1 MKNENLVW
9 QTRDEMLH
17 PTNPLQRLRETFAFT
32 SRDCGEDKMIAF
44 MYGIIVGWDDGSYE
58 ELKSQHN
65 WSEKD
70 IELQKMWHAN
80 YNEVWNLFMERKV
93 EPKFH
98 TPFEYPTRVEG
109 EEFSVDV
116 FILDELGVHGIA
128 FWNFDDKVW
137 RFHTDTLVDY
147 NEPNAETKW
156 KWYYPPY
163 DLNQVFNR

>member
-1 MKNENLVW
+1 MNNK
-9 QTRDEMLH
+9 Q
-17 PTNPLQRLRETFAFT
+17 
-32 SRDCGEDKMIAF
+32 
-44 MYGIIVGWDDGSYE
+44 
-58 ELKSQHN
+58 
-65 WSEKD
+65 EKD
-70 IELQKMWHAN
+70 TRMAVIKAIGHHLKLNA
-80 YNEVWNLFMERKV
+80 ERIADSVKKGSALAPAAAIFAKAIAPHLPPS
-93 EPKFH
+93 PKFH
-98 TPFEYPTRVEG
+98 NPSEYPTRVEG

-116 FILDELGVHGIA
+116 FILDETGVHGIA

>member
-1 MKNENLVW
+1 MKEQQEVIIRAIESYLFRVMTYDNSLTKIQFERTCVNGASEFIE
-9 QTRDEMLH
+9 QEAERIT
-17 PTNPLQRLRETFAFT
+17 AA
-32 SRDCGEDKMIAF
+32 IAPH
-44 MYGIIVGWDDGSYE
+44 
-58 ELKSQHN
+58 LPPP
-65 WSEKD
+65 
-70 IELQKMWHAN
+70 
-80 YNEVWNLFMERKV
+80 
-93 EPKFH
+93 PKFH
-98 TPFEYPTRVEG
+98 NPSEYPTRVEG

-116 FILDELGVHGIA
+116 FILDETGVHGIA